1 MKTEQ
6 KTWDKFG
13 KIAPYYSV
21 LVAEEFKP
29 ENLSAENV
37 AAFFDSGSEHV
48 SRLMEIIHELRP
60 QFAPQTTVD
69 FGCGV
74 GRVTLALAKIS
85 ARVLAVD
92 VSENMLEEAKKN
104 CAKQGAHNVTFM
116 TTDEFLGS
124 PSASADFV
132 HSFIVLQHIP
142 PLTGYQLME
151 KLVSTLS
158 EGGIGAIH
166 VTFADNRSRVRRLLS
181 RIKAGVPGAA
191 QLHNL
196 LRRRPL
202 NFPAMQMYSYRLD
215 RVFQLLYEN
224 GCHKVISH
232 STEHGKHLGLFL
244 IFEKS
249 SLQSW

>member
-29 ENLSAENV
+29 ENLSAENL

-48 SRLMEIIHELRP
+48 CRLLKIIRELCP
-60 QFAPQTTVD
+60 EFAPKTTVD

-85 ARVLAVD
+85 SRVLAVD
-92 VSENMLEEAKKN
+92 VSQSMLEEARKN
-104 CAKQGAHNVTFM
+104 CAKQGASNVAFM
-116 TTDEFLGS
+116 TTAEFLVS
-124 PSASADFV
+124 PNSSVDFV
-132 HSFIVLQHIP
+132 HSFIVLQHISP
-142 PLTGYQLME
+142 RTGYQLME
-151 KLVSTLS
+151 KLVSTLK

-166 VTFADNRSRVRRLLS
+166 VTFADTRSRLRRLLS

-202 NFPAMQMYSYRLD
+202 NLPAMQMHSYRLD
-215 RVFQLLYEN
+215 RVFRLLHEN
-224 GCHKVISH
+224 GCNKVILRF
-232 STEHGKHLGLFL
+232 TGHGPHLGVFL

-249 SLQSW
+249 RQESW